1 MVHVRHS
8 GHVRRVLHLQA
19 QRARPGR
26 DLLSVSDRARSA
38 LARSDRHAVLPDSVL
53 SALELSVLA
62 VLPSSLRSRRNV
74 GQCRRL
80 GSLAHQVRDTGRLR
94 HACVARRLGS
104 HQAHRRAAEPRD
116 YRCEIREADAMIT
129 LETMPPLMF
138 GGLVLAM
145 LIGFPV
151 AFTLAAVG
159 LSFGFL
165 AIHLGFF
172 DLNFL
177 QAIPGRVFGS
187 VLSNELLLA
196 IPFFTFMGAVLER
209 CGLAEDMLDSMGQLF
224 GPIRGGL
231 GYSVI
236 IVGFILGAITG
247 TVAAQ
252 VIAMALI
259 SMPVM
264 IRYGYNIRYITGV
277 LAASGTITQLVPPSL
292 VLIVLADQLGKS
304 VGDMYLGAWGP
315 SVFQILLFA
324 LYTFALSVFKPE
336 WVPAVPRDALTL
348 TGWALWK
355 KCLLGIIPSA
365 VLIFVVL
372 GTMMLGLATP
382 TEAGAM
388 GAIGAIILA
397 VTHHKEFSPRGH
409 QIFLIGLVACS
420 FGILFGVTDWDKALT
435 PLAAIVGEH
444 PLFRISFA
452 IVYFAIA
459 WICLEAVRI
468 ADLRGLIKQGYETTM
483 RITAMVTFILIGSQC
498 FSVVFLGVDRK

>member
-1 MVHVRHS
+1 MAD
-8 GHVRRVLHLQA
+8 QT
-19 QRARPGR
+19 
-26 DLLSVSDRARSA
+26 RSA
-38 LARSDRHAVLPDSVL
+38 
-53 SALELSVLA
+53 
-62 VLPSSLRSRRNV
+62 
-74 GQCRRL
+74 RRL
-80 GSLAHQVRDTGRLR
+80 RDAG
-94 HACVARRLGS
+94 VARRLGS
-104 HQAHRRAAEPRD
+104 DQAHRRTSRLCD
-116 YRCEIREADAMIT
+116 DRGEIRARDPTCMMEMWP
-129 LETMPPLMF
+129 LLMF
-138 GGLVLAM
+138 GGLVLSM

-151 AFTLAAVG
+151 AFTLASIG
-159 LSFGFL
+159 LLFGFL
-165 AIHLGFF
+165 SIHLGFF

-196 IPFFTFMGAVLER
+196 IPFFTFMGAILER

-224 GPIRGGL
+224 GPIRGGI

-252 VIAMALI
+252 VIAMAMI

-315 SVFQILLFA
+315 SVFQIMLFA
-324 LYTFALSVFKPE
+324 GYTFFLGLIKPDH
-336 WVPAVPRDALTL
+336 VPAVPKTALTL
-348 TGWALWK
+348 YGWPLWK
-355 KCLLGIIPSA
+355 KCLMGIIPSG

-388 GAIGAIILA
+388 GAIGAIVLA
-397 VTHHKEFSPRGH
+397 AIHHKELSSYGH
-409 QIFLIGLVACS
+409 KLLLIGIIAT
-420 FGILFGVTDWDKALT
+420 GIGAIIGVM
-435 PLAAIVGEH
+435 VGEGT
-444 PLFRISFA
+444 LF
-452 IVYFAIA
+452 
-459 WICLEAVRI
+459 
-468 ADLRGLIKQGYETTM
+468 K
-483 RITAMVTFILIGSQC
+483 
-498 FSVVFLGVDRK
+498 